1 MFKLLLRKAHR
12 KSIYI
17 YISRKAEV
25 KYYMIICV
33 ATWTVLSGQETF
45 EGQETIS
52 AIVDLF

>member
-12 KSIYI
+12 KSI